1 MNSLSFVMRHSN
13 LKVITQ
19 KSICIS
25 TCAVVFKHVLFAVV
39 QMKLVHL
46 INYYAEYLLGTLEIS
61 LTDAYCRDTAIVM
74 NLYQRST
81 LSTLVY

>member
-1 MNSLSFVMRHSN
+1 MRHSN

-19 KSICIS
+19 KCICCS
-25 TCAVVFKHVLFAVV
+25 TRAVVFKHVMFAVV

-61 LTDAYCRDTAIVM
+61 LTDAYCDSDKFIPT
-74 NLYQRST
+74 LYS
-81 LSTLVY
+81 LNSSVVSADAEY

>member
-1 MNSLSFVMRHSN
+1 MIHYN

-19 KSICIS
+19 KSICCS
-25 TCAVVFKHVLFAVV
+25 TCAVVFKHVVFAVV
-39 QMKLVHL
+39 QIKLVHF

-74 NLYQRST
+74 NLYQTPT